1 MLEQQFAPV
10 VAELEIW
17 RDRSL
22 TLPLWWRDDDATAP
36 SPSLD
41 RLLALSSSFD
51 APVHLAVV
59 PSRAQPALAQ
69 RLRAAKRAFAIPH
82 GWRHENHAPPTE
94 KKAEFG
100 AHRPV
105 AVMLSEVEQGWRRIE
120 ALFGPLALPVFVPP
134 WNRACPAVV
143 DQLADCGLTAFSA
156 FQPRRERFAAPNVLQ
171 VNVHLDP
178 ISWRGGGGL
187 MEPEALAVTI
197 ADHLRARRLG
207 RADNLEPYGLL
218 THHLVHD
225 EPSWTLVA
233 RLIEILMRSGVARWT
248 SPIDDSPRPTA
259 CD

>member
-1 MLEQQFAPV
+1 MLGQQFAPV
-10 VAELEIW
+10 IGELEIW
-17 RDRSL
+17 RDCSL

-36 SPSLD
+36 SSALEQ
-41 RLLALSSSFD
+41 LLALASSFE
-51 APVHLAVV
+51 APLHLAVV
-59 PSRAQPALAQ
+59 PSWARPALAQ
-69 RLRAAKRAFAIPH
+69 RLQAAKQAFAIPH

-105 AVMLSEVEQGWRRIE
+105 AVMLSEVEQGWWRIQ
-120 ALFGPLALPVFVPP
+120 ALFGPLALPVFAPP

-143 DQLADCGLTAFSA
+143 VGLANCGLTALSA

-171 VNVHLDP
+171 VNTHIDP

-187 MEPEALAVTI
+187 IETEALAVSI

-207 RADNLEPYGLL
+207 RVDNSEPYGLL

-225 EPSWTLVA
+225 EPSWTLIA
-233 RLIEILMRSGVARWT
+233 RLIEILMRSGVAKWA
-248 SPIDDSPRPTA
+248 SPIDDS
-259 CD
+259 